1 MHIHL
6 PNPLSKSVKEL
17 AEKNARTPT
26 GEVVHAVKKHIASEF
41 VQTPK
46 RKKKAAK

>member
-6 PNPLSKSVKEL
+6 PEPIAKSVKAL
-17 AEKNARTPT
+17 AEKNERTPT
-26 GEVVHAVKKHIASEF
+26 GEVVHAVRKHIASEF
-41 VQTPK
+41 VETPK